1 MRISESTRLIQRL
14 AAAHPRATIP
24 PATIAVYAEALA
36 DLDLDVAT
44 AAVDEAIATLKF
56 FPAIAELRELAAR
69 RRSDCPTAADAWGE
83 VSRAFGTVGRY
94 RTPTW
99 SHPAIARVVDAMRW
113 DELCASENIEA
124 TRAHFLRLYQET
136 AARVVREVNVR
147 PALAAAD
154 DRRRLERTGETRQ
167 LVDLLPGGKP

>member
-1 MRISESTRLIQRL
+1 MRPSDSLELVARLR
-14 AAAHPRATIP
+14 AAHPRQQIP
-24 PATIAVYAEALA
+24 PETARVYAEALA
-36 DLDLDVAT
+36 DLDVDVAT

-56 FPAIAELRELAAR
+56 FPSVAELRELAAR

-124 TRAHFLRLYQET
+124 TRAHFLRLYTET

-154 DRRRLERTGETRQ
+154 DRRRLERTSDARP
-167 LVDLLPGGKP
+167 LAALLPGGKT